1 VLLYNAKN
9 KGIKDVDED
18 KALETSRG
26 KKKKKKK
33 GGGRQNDLVNAKFW

>member
-1 VLLYNAKN
+1 MLLYNAKN

-18 KALETSRG
+18 KALETSQG

-33 GGGRQNDLVNAKFW
+33 GGRQNDLVNAKFW